1 MPICQ
6 QPPPACIAGR
16 QAGRQGRA
24 RGGRGEAERETG
36 RDREGDRE
44 RYRTNSELEGV
55 AHEDGKGLKVRVP

>member
-1 MPICQ
+1 MMRRICQ
-6 QPPPACIAGR
+6 HANMPTASASLHHRQAGR
-16 QAGRQGRA
+16 QAGTGE
-24 RGGRGEAERETG
+24 RGTG

>member
-16 QAGRQGRA
+16 QAGTGE
-24 RGGRGEAERETG
+24 RGTG